1 MKETKQLYGLW
12 RLTVMLEFALY
23 FIIGV
28 WCGIFLMCLFQINRP
43 TLATEYEL
51 SEEGRTTQEGGF
63 DAKKQ

>member
-1 MKETKQLYGLW
+1 
-12 RLTVMLEFALY
+12 MLEFALY

-43 TLATEYEL
+43 TSIAEYEL
-51 SEEGRTTQEGGF
+51 AEKGRTTQEGDF